1 MIIEFRDDYETKVYL
16 VDENTEQKGFQR
28 IDLSQG
34 MKEYGEGNKIFFF
47 EAVGKYDSFVLDI
60 IHANNIKEAQKMVNR
75 NYKSR
80 FERKTII
87 SFPIK
92 EIIDERC
99 IRQWISYFVERG
111 K

>member
-16 VDENTEQKGFQR
+16 IGENTEQKGFQR

-34 MKEYGEGNKIFFF
+34 MKEYGEGNKSFFF
-47 EAVGKYDSFVLDI
+47 EAAGRYDSFILDI
-60 IHANNIKEAQKMVNR
+60 IHANNIKEAQKMVSR

-80 FERKTII
+80 FERKTIVPL
-87 SFPIK
+87 PIK
-92 EIIDERC
+92 EIIDERY
-99 IRQWISYFVERG
+99 IR